1 MIRSTRP
8 PSLLV
13 RLTVSALIVVLLSLG
28 LIGLAVDRAFRSAE
42 QAAQRERLESAIF
55 AVLAGL
61 EVRDDGGVEWTGAPA
76 DSRLTQP
83 QSGLYAG
90 VYSPA
95 DAWFSPS
102 LLGVEPPVR
111 RGPVDRG
118 AETFRA
124 PETPDAPFIYRLDL
138 GWETDGGEIVDLRV
152 WVAEDPDRF
161 QGAIA
166 SFRADL
172 WRWLAIAAAVLA
184 VAQVVLLA
192 QPVLVLRRVA
202 AEVRDVES
210 GRRPRLERPYPR
222 ELRPLT
228 ENLNALLDT
237 ERANAEQYSRA
248 LGDLAHSLKT
258 PLAVL
263 NSQIDAGE
271 RPGPAELRETV
282 QQMQARIR
290 AELDRAARSGRR
302 TMLAAIDPVPIAER
316 VSRSLA
322 KLYPETDFA
331 VEGPAGLRAN
341 VAERDL
347 YELLGNLLE
356 NAAKYGGGCVRSEIR
371 ALPTGGRRTGLLLTV
386 EDDGPGMDPERF
398 DAMLQRGVRGDEA
411 VEGQGFGLAIVRR
424 IVDSYHGAIRPT
436 RSALGGLRL
445 EVELRPA

>member
-1 MIRSTRP
+1 
-8 PSLLV
+8 
-13 RLTVSALIVVLLSLG
+13 
-28 LIGLAVDRAFRSAE
+28 
-42 QAAQRERLESAIF
+42 
-55 AVLAGL
+55 
-61 EVRDDGGVEWTGAPA
+61 
-76 DSRLTQP
+76 
-83 QSGLYAG
+83 
-90 VYSPA
+90 
-95 DAWFSPS
+95 
-102 LLGVEPPVR
+102 
-111 RGPVDRG
+111 
-118 AETFRA
+118 
-124 PETPDAPFIYRLDL
+124 
-138 GWETDGGEIVDLRV
+138 
-152 WVAEDPDRF
+152 
-161 QGAIA
+161 
-166 SFRADL
+166 
-172 WRWLAIAAAVLA
+172 VLA

>member
-1 MIRSTRP
+1 VSDATPGPGEPGAEATDDRP
-8 PSLLV
+8 ERPG
-13 RLTVSALIVVLLSLG
+13 TAAF
-28 LIGLAVDRAFRSAE
+28 LAA
-42 QAAQRERLESAIF
+42 
-55 AVLAGL
+55 
-61 EVRDDGGVEWTGAPA
+61 
-76 DSRLTQP
+76 
-83 QSGLYAG
+83 
-90 VYSPA
+90 
-95 DAWFSPS
+95 
-102 LLGVEPPVR
+102 LGVARNAKV
-111 RGPVDRG
+111 G
-118 AETFRA
+118 F
-124 PETPDAPFIYRLDL
+124 
-138 GWETDGGEIVDLRV
+138 
-152 WVAEDPDRF
+152 
-161 QGAIA
+161 
-166 SFRADL
+166 
-172 WRWLAIAAAVLA
+172 AAGTVLA
-184 VAQVVLLA
+184 VLLLA
-192 QPVLVLRRVA
+192 LVVQGAEA
-202 AEVRDVES
+202 AQ
-210 GRRPRLERPYPR
+210 YP
-222 ELRPLT
+222 LFLY
-228 ENLNALLDT
+228 A
-237 ERANAEQYSRA
+237 A
-248 LGDLAHSLKT
+248 
-258 PLAVL
+258 LAVL